1 MADIGGG
8 FDPAA
13 ATAAYLAQLP
23 PAAHER
29 AIAYTHGGHWLLLW
43 GALVAVAASW
53 LILKSEILVRIR
65 RRIANT
71 RRRPWLAVAATAAAA
86 LVLDKMLELPWEV
99 YADWW
104 RERSYDLTSRP
115 FFGWLLEALGKD
127 LIDGLV
133 TLVFLLGL
141 YALIRR
147 SPRRWW
153 LWGAGLTGVLSVALL
168 VLAPVFIA
176 PLFNRFE
183 PAPPGPVR
191 EAVVALAQAN
201 GAPTDKIVIYDG
213 SKQSN
218 RYTAHVSGAFGT
230 AQIAMSDVM
239 FKKGADMT
247 EVRAVVG
254 HEMGHYA
261 HMHTLLQ
268 ALGVTLMALATF
280 YLTDRLFPLVQDL
293 TGADGVQGL
302 ADPAGLPIIAI
313 IVTVLGLLATPISNT
328 GSRFFEADADRY
340 SLARTN
346 EPDGLARALVKTI
359 EYRAASPSPVEEFIF
374 YSHPSVGW
382 RIRRAMD
389 WKATHPAGLVQPQKP

>member
-1 MADIGGG
+1 MAEIGGG

-23 PAAHER
+23 PEAHQR
-29 AIAYTHGGHWLLLW
+29 AIAYTHGDHWLLLW
-43 GALVAVAASW
+43 GALVAVASGW
-53 LILKSEILVRIR
+53 LILKSEILVGIR
-65 RRIANT
+65 RRIASS

-86 LVLDKMLELPWEV
+86 LVMDTILELPWDV

-104 RERSYDLTSRP
+104 RERSYGLTSRP
-115 FFGWLLEALGKD
+115 FLGWLVETLTKD
-127 LIDGLV
+127 LIYGLV
-133 TLVFLLGL
+133 MLVFLLGL

-153 LWGAGLTGVLSVALL
+153 LWGAGLTGVLSVVLL

-183 PAPPGPVR
+183 PAPAGPVR

-201 GAPTDKIVIYDG
+201 GVPSDKIVVYDG

-218 RYTAHVSGAFGT
+218 RYTAHVSGAFGA

-239 FKKGADMT
+239 FKKGADMA
-247 EVRAVVG
+247 EVRGVVG

-268 ALGVTLMALATF
+268 ALFVALAALATF
-280 YLTDRLFPLVQDL
+280 YLTDRLFPLVQEL
-293 TGADGVQGL
+293 TGADDVQGL

-313 IVTVLGLLATPISNT
+313 IVTLLGLLATPISNA

-340 SLARTN
+340 SLTRAN

-374 YSHPSVGW
+374 YSHPSVGS

-389 WKATHPAGLVQPQKP
+389 WKSTHPAGAIPSRKP